1 MKTRELILA
10 GLLAAIIAVMA
21 PWSLPLPLVP
31 ITLQTLI
38 IPIVASIA
46 NTKIS
51 LAAIVVYLL
60 FGIVG
65 LPVFA
70 GGASGLAVMFGPT
83 GGYLW
88 GMLVFPLI
96 ISSLLAQQRN
106 LATLIGANLLAAII
120 QLAIGAGWLV
130 LASKGMDWQ
139 TGLTVGML
147 AFIVPAIIKVA
158 LVTMV
163 TVMIARSMKLPLQ

>member
-46 NTKIS
+46 NTRIS
-51 LAAIVVYLL
+51 LAAIMVYLL
-60 FGIVG
+60 LGIIG

-96 ISSLLAQQRN
+96 ISNLLTNHRN
-106 LATLIGANLLAAII
+106 IPVLIGANLLAAVI
-120 QLAIGAGWLV
+120 QLLIGAAWLV
-130 LASKGMDWQ
+130 IASQGMDWQ
-139 TGLTVGML
+139 TGLSVGML

-158 LVTMV
+158 LVTMM
-163 TVMIARSMKLPLQ
+163 TVIIGRSMKLPLQ

>member
-21 PWSLPLPLVP
+21 PWSLPLPFVP

-46 NTKIS
+46 NIKIS
-51 LAAIVVYLL
+51 WAAIVVYLL
-60 FGIVG
+60 LGIVG

-88 GMLVFPLI
+88 NMVVF
-96 ISSLLAQQRN
+96 
-106 LATLIGANLLAAII
+106 
-120 QLAIGAGWLV
+120 
-130 LASKGMDWQ
+130 SKITCNRGF
-139 TGLTVGML
+139 T
-147 AFIVPAIIKVA
+147 
-158 LVTMV
+158 
-163 TVMIARSMKLPLQ
+163 RSCITS

>member
-60 FGIVG
+60 LGIVG

-70 GGASGLAVMFGPT
+70 GGASG
-83 GGYLW
+83 
-88 GMLVFPLI
+88 
-96 ISSLLAQQRN
+96 
-106 LATLIGANLLAAII
+106 
-120 QLAIGAGWLV
+120 
-130 LASKGMDWQ
+130 
-139 TGLTVGML
+139 
-147 AFIVPAIIKVA
+147 
-158 LVTMV
+158 
-163 TVMIARSMKLPLQ
+163 